1 MKFIRDIIGEKRQTL
16 SESGWPDLGLDED
29 IRTVEPDAPEEGP
42 DAPVDA
48 PVDAPEDAPVDTL
61 SREIAAFFDQAPEVN
76 APGMEGDKIR
86 EEERVCRP
94 VTRSLS
100 DPPDPPAPATA
111 QALDPDPA
119 DHSYAVSTGLQGA
132 SGQPDPDLPLPAPVL
147 GRARAESGRARTR
160 LLGFPTASDATPD
173 PITGQE
179 RADTADQ
186 SAFPVGWLIVTAGP
200 GRGTAFTLFTGVS
213 TIGRGSDQV
222 VRLDFG
228 DNTISRDTH
237 AAIAFDPAQKTFFIG
252 HGGKANLV
260 RRNARPV
267 LSTEEIHAGD
277 RITIG
282 ETMLRFVALCGP
294 DFTWQ
299 MPEARIDA

>member
-16 SESGWPDLGLDED
+16 SEPGRPDLGLDED
-29 IRTVEPDAPEEGP
+29 IRAVEPDAPEAAP
-42 DAPVDA
+42 DAL
-48 PVDAPEDAPVDTL
+48 VDAPEEAPADAL
-61 SREIAAFFDQAPEVN
+61 SREIAAFFDQAPEVEE
-76 APGMEGDKIR
+76 PRMKRDDIR
-86 EEERVCRP
+86 EEERVACRP

-111 QALDPDPA
+111 PALDPDPA
-119 DHSYAVSTGLQGA
+119 DHPYAVSTGLQGA
-132 SGQPDPDLPLPAPVL
+132 SKQPDPDLPLPAPVL
-147 GRARAESGRARTR
+147 GRACAENGRARTR
-160 LLGFPTASDATPD
+160 LLGFPTASDAAPD

-186 SAFPVGWLIVTAGP
+186 NAFPVGWLIVTAGP
-200 GRGTAFTLFTGVS
+200 GRGTAFTLFAGVS

-237 AAIAFDPAQKTFFIG
+237 AAIAFDPAHKTFFIG

-282 ETMLRFVALCGP
+282 ETMLRFVPLCGP